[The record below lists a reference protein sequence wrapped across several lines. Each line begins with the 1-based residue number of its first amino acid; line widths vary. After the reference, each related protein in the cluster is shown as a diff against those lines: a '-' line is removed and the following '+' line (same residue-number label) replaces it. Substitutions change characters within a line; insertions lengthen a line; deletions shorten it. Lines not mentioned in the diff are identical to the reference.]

1 MIFIDQNNF
10 NKINFLDFLIIQTLL
25 LSIIPSKLKS
35 NNLYQTENILNPID
49 K

>member
-10 NKINFLDFLIIQTLL
+10 NKINFLDFLIIQTLI
-25 LSIIPSKLKS
+25 LSIIPKKLKS
-35 NNLYQTENILNPID
+35 NNLSQTENNFNPNH